1 MSHYFFQCS
10 VPGSY
15 CQSIAPGMK
24 LIYHP
29 ELVKISY
36 VFVGKVH
43 AEVEA
48 NNRLGR
54 GSGKTGK
61 LLCRGS

>member
-1 MSHYFFQCS
+1 MY
-10 VPGSY
+10 
-15 CQSIAPGMK
+15 QS
-24 LIYHP
+24 LEH
-29 ELVKISY
+29 SY

-54 GSGKTGK
+54 GAGKTGK